1 MKIIR
6 PDRSQDM
13 MPNISG
19 ADTHTILG
27 PESSF
32 DGKLT
37 FTGAVRIDGKFK
49 GEIHTDDSLVIGETA
64 EVEASVYVGGLIL
77 NGLLRGNV
85 HARGVVELTA
95 PARLY
100 GDIETHSLVIQR
112 GALFEGSCRM
122 ENLGEKP
129 KVLVSDDA
137 EKAKEKDKDKPKG

>member
-6 PDRSQDM
+6 PERSQET
-13 MPNISG
+13 ISNVSPS
-19 ADTHTILG
+19 DTHTILG
-27 PESSF
+27 PASSF

-49 GEIHTDDSLVIGETA
+49 GEIHTDDSLVIGESA
-64 EVEASVYVGGLIL
+64 EVEASVFVGGLIL

-85 HARGVVELTA
+85 HAKGVVELTA

-129 KVLVSDDA
+129 SVLVGD
-137 EKAKEKDKDKPKG
+137 EKKAKKDAAQDADG